1 MPGDRGGGRESKG
14 SSLKLKNPGVEKK
27 NKKVAKADTG
37 LPTAT
42 APPPPLGE
50 GANLD
55 CGVALISR
63 QFDRDRDRVIQRSRD
78 EGDVCAMLLWSSDWE
93 KQEAVAKLCADRRG
107 QVGPGHMAAQRIT
120 RRRARCNGN
129 RPAGWK
135 VACADHAQSYGLRPA
150 AWRTDGRCLQCYCML
165 GVHPDNIGKDAKR
178 NQDPWLATAGAHA
191 GQRNV
196 QHATCN
202 MQHATCNDN
211 VQRTTA
217 SAQRPAAPTGHQ
229 RDAPRPHA
237 AWEGAAFAHHG

>member
-107 QVGPGHMAAQRIT
+107 QVGPGHMAAQRIA
-120 RRRARCNGN
+120 RRRAGCNGN

-135 VACADHAQSYGLRPA
+135 FSCADHAR
-150 AWRTDGRCLQCYCML
+150 
-165 GVHPDNIGKDAKR
+165 
-178 NQDPWLATAGAHA
+178 ATACGRLP
-191 GQRNV
+191 G
-196 QHATCN
+196 
-202 MQHATCNDN
+202 
-211 VQRTTA
+211 
-217 SAQRPAAPTGHQ
+217 
-229 RDAPRPHA
+229 APRRVRRVVRSVLPGIWAMWCIARRASHA
-237 AWEGAAFAHHG
+237 V

>member
-93 KQEAVAKLCADRRG
+93 KQEAVAKLCAERRG
-107 QVGPGHMAAQRIT
+107 QVGPGQLAAQRIA
-120 RRRARCNGN
+120 RRRAGCNGN

-135 VACADHAQSYGLRPA
+135 FSCADHARATPA
-150 AWRTDGRCLQCYCML
+150 AGCLAHRAAHGALCVAYCL
-165 GVHPDNIGKDAKR
+165 VY
-178 NQDPWLATAGAHA
+178 GAC
-191 GQRNV
+191 G
-196 QHATCN
+196 
-202 MQHATCNDN
+202 
-211 VQRTTA
+211 A
-217 SAQRPAAPTGHQ
+217 SPVAR
-229 RDAPRPHA
+229 RLLYCRVRR
-237 AWEGAAFAHHG
+237 AFAPCCFRLLARGRSWVRHTMA